1 MSIEHEGGYIPPQEW
16 RAPETEQS
24 EAQKFAET
32 YVAEKVQEAET
43 QANTIRTPDG
53 KTIDL
58 RSLSGTEQNSEI
70 AAIAAGEKFPK
81 LKATPEI
88 AEKLFDMGIIDVKAT
103 EKIVWDMLEKSAERF
118 VPKSLLEKLAQQD
131 RRFAQLI
138 GKWSEENIAKKI
150 NPQFPDHGRLIY
162 AAKALKYGD
171 VMREHA
177 LIAFRDKED
186 LIGKKS
192 KAFERIFNED
202 NEDKERNPNDQK
214 VAQAQ
219 LLARKSRDVFED
231 GTIPQEKIPDMIR
244 NVISLFRENKSY
256 VGGQEFVGTQEAVID
271 LLRMGKLDEETAKTL
286 IAEMK
291 ELTK

>member
-24 EAQKFAET
+24 EAQKFAEKF
-32 YVAEKVQEAET
+32 VQEKVQEAET
-43 QANTIRTPDG
+43 NANTIRTPDG

-70 AAIAAGEKFPK
+70 AAVVAGEKFPK
-81 LKATPEI
+81 LKAAPEL
-88 AEKLFDMGIIDVKAT
+88 AEKLLDMKIIDVKTA
-103 EKIVWDMLEKSAERF
+103 ENIIYSMLKESTERF

-192 KAFERIFNED
+192 KAFERVF

-271 LLRMGKLDEETAKTL
+271 LLRMGKLNEETAKTL
-286 IAEMK
+286 IAEMHD
-291 ELTK
+291 LTK